1 MPWRRCALWAPG
13 AWISG
18 LGESHYVLAVTE
30 LHVVGSP
37 EPDDLRG
44 SATAVYPDWEA
55 VYADNVVGIYQL
67 VFRRVGNAADAEDL
81 AAEVLMQT
89 LKTLRLPA
97 PVHNVRAYLV
107 KTART
112 VLADHWRRHYAATEA
127 ATELMQVPA
136 DALTAP
142 RNSAAAER
150 AERLL
155 ALLPD
160 NFRSILELRFLRGY
174 SVREAANELGVTES
188 NARVLQFRALRKA
201 AELELEVL
209 T

>member
-1 MPWRRCALWAPG
+1 M
-13 AWISG
+13 
-18 LGESHYVLAVTE
+18 VAVTE
-30 LHVVGSP
+30 LRVVRNP

-44 SATAVYPDWEA
+44 ADTAVYPDWES
-55 VYADNVVGIYQL
+55 VYEDNVVGIYQL

-112 VLADHWRRHYAATEA
+112 VLADHWRRHYAAKDA
-127 ATELMQVPA
+127 AAELQQVPR
-136 DALTAP
+136 DALTSP
-142 RNSAAAER
+142 RNSDASDR

-155 ALLPD
+155 SLLPD
-160 NFRSILELRFLRGY
+160 HFRRILELRFLRGY

-201 AELELEVL
+201 ADLELEVL
-209 T
+209 R

>member
-1 MPWRRCALWAPG
+1 LGGTVAVVAL
-13 AWISG
+13 
-18 LGESHYVLAVTE
+18 TE
-30 LHVVGSP
+30 LRVVSNP
-37 EPDDLRG
+37 EPDDVRG
-44 SATAVYPDWEA
+44 TETAVYPDWES
-55 VYADNVVGIYQL
+55 VYEDNVVGIYQL
-67 VFRRVGNAADAEDL
+67 VFRKVGNAADAEDL

-112 VLADHWRRHYAATEA
+112 VLADHWRKHYAAKDA
-127 ATELMQVPA
+127 AAELQQVPP
-136 DALTAP
+136 DVVITP
-142 RNSAAAER
+142 RNGAASER

-160 NFRSILELRFLRGY
+160 QSRRILELRFLRGY
-174 SVREAANELGVTES
+174 SVREAASELGVTES

-209 T
+209 R